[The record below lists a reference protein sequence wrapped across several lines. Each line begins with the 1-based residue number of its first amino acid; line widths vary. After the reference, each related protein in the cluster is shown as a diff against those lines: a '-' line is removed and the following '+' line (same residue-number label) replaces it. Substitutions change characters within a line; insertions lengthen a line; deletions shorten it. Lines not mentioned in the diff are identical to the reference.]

1 MKHTDPRVP
10 LLLEIL
16 DEAFDA
22 KGWHGT
28 TLRGSLRRLT
38 PRQALWRPSPRRHCI
53 WDLVLHT
60 AYWKYAVR
68 QRLTRSARGAFPR
81 RPSNWPLL
89 PAKQDAAALKADIAL
104 LEAEHAALRAVVA
117 GLGSADLDAPSSKG
131 TWRQREMIHGVASHD
146 LYHAG
151 QIQLLKRLMR

>member
-1 MKHTDPRVP
+1 MDPRVS

-16 DEAFDA
+16 DESFDA
-22 KGWHGT
+22 RGWHGT
-28 TLRGSLRRLT
+28 TLRGALRGLT

-53 WDLVLHT
+53 WDLILHT

-68 QRLTRSARGAFPR
+68 QRLTRGERGSFPR
-81 RPSNWPLL
+81 RPSNWPKL
-89 PAKQDAAALKADIAL
+89 PAKRDAAALKADIAL
-104 LEAEHAALRAVVA
+104 LEAEHQALRAVVA
-117 GLGSADLDAPSSKG
+117 GLPSAALDAPSAKG

-151 QIQLLKRLMR
+151 QIQLLKRLAP